1 MKAFLLQ
8 LSLTVLA
15 IASPVALADNDEQ
28 CCKAGQI
35 CCEDAF
41 GNLGCSTGDSCEALG
56 AGTDYY
62 GGGCRPPHTPFI
74 AGGYKAAW
82 CSEDPNPDA
91 DKIFSCGVGED
102 EDWCRSPECCI
113 NGKCEDLQ
121 TCEDALQDVL
131 NNFNLVKWATIAI
144 ASCCVLGCI
153 FFIIKKKMVIRWL
166 FGESILEVKD
176 TTGFH
181 NLEDNGYTAP
191 SNM

>member
-15 IASPVALADNDEQ
+15 IASPVALADKDEQ
-28 CCKAGQI
+28 CCKASEI
-35 CCEDAF
+35 CCEDTV
-41 GNLGCSTGDSCEALG
+41 GDLGCFTGDSCEALG
-56 AGTDYY
+56 VGTESY
-62 GGGCRPPHTPFI
+62 GGGCRPATTPGP
-74 AGGYKAAW
+74 GGFNGAW
-82 CSEDPNPDA
+82 CSEDPYPDA

-102 EDWCRSPECCI
+102 EDWCGSPECCI
-113 NGKCEDLQ
+113 NGKCADLH